1 MHNNTNSVMATS
13 TLLLFAK
20 YMKHSPVS
28 SAPKWIAGK
37 KNSKADDISCVQ
49 ELFSPQKTHI
59 YNVPLPLLLNQVCLK
74 YKQIKDWEIFLPSQQ
89 ETLAD
94 LSYLVYTDFLTEV
107 LKTKKNSGH
116 FICAG
121 CISSGSTNSITYL
134 NSFIL

>member
-1 MHNNTNSVMATS
+1 MHTNSVMATLA
-13 TLLLFAK
+13 LLLFAQ

-37 KNSKADDISCVQ
+37 KNTEADNISFVQ
-49 ELFSPQKTHI
+49 ELLSPQKTRI
-59 YNVPLPLLLNQVCLK
+59 YDVPFSLLLNQVSLK
-74 YKQIKDWEIFLPSQQ
+74 YKQIKYWEICLPSQQ
-89 ETLAD
+89 EILAD

-121 CISSGSTNSITYL
+121 SISSGSTNSITYL